1 MSLTPSNVR
10 YTEVIEAL
18 NTDALFIQPTTSIIP
33 KKITVEDFA
42 NFLELGASILYGGV
56 NNIDEDVPTLIGGLN
71 GVSIHSK
78 TINNV

>member
-1 MSLTPSNVR
+1 MSLTPSHVR
-10 YTEVIEAL
+10 HTEVIEPL
-18 NTDALFIQPTTSIIP
+18 NADALFMQPTTSIIP

-42 NFLELGASILYGGV
+42 NFLEIGASVLYGGV
-56 NNIDEDVPTLIGGLN
+56 NNIDEDVPTLIGGIN